1 MNDITNLSEEGTQGI
16 CPFVDTGEYHLT
28 SKIKAAYVVIGIL
41 SIVSATFVF
50 TTIFSVK

>member
-1 MNDITNLSEEGTQGI
+1 MNDITDLSSEGSQGI
-16 CPFVDTGEYHLT
+16 CPYVSTGEYHLT
-28 SKIKAAYVVIGIL
+28 SKIKAAYVIIGIL